1 MIAFQCPHCFTDL
14 KAKDELAGKKIKC
27 RSCGEAVRVNANP
40 PPSEEDV
47 AFATPRGARLPRR
60 RKGAAKLPRAA
71 KASSAGNLALA
82 LALKW
87 GPFVAAAAVLIAMFV
102 VASSNK
108 PFRDIA
114 MFVAL
119 AIGGL
124 NWLVAYFWGIG
135 IAARYDSMASVGYL
149 IPRVGMRYITAHRE
163 HMGGPFRLL
172 LIGLVFFA
180 MMAVFGWIDHKQA
193 GY

>member
-1 MIAFQCPHCFTDL
+1 MIVFQCPHCFTDL
-14 KAKDELAGKKIKC
+14 KARDELAGKKIKC
-27 RSCGEAVRVNANP
+27 RSCGKAVRVDAD
-40 PPSEEDV
+40 PPSEDEE
-47 AFATPRGARLPRR
+47 FAAPRGARLPPR
-60 RKGAAKLPRAA
+60 RKSPARLPRPAKVAA
-71 KASSAGNLALA
+71 AANPALS

-87 GPFVAAAAVLIAMFV
+87 GPFAIAAAVLITMFV

-114 MFVAL
+114 MFVTL

-124 NWLVAYFWGIG
+124 NWVVAYFWGIS
-135 IAARYDSMASVGYL
+135 IAARYDSLANVGYL

-172 LIGLVFFA
+172 LIGLAFFA